1 MTRAPVSQTVGPTAI
16 ATAVLMSA
24 MWGANVVGTKIT
36 LEAIPPIWNA
46 FWRMALGLPI
56 LMLWARAGGVDLWP
70 ERRDWRPLMLLSSL
84 FSIQIIVLNIS
95 IQLTSAAYSAVL
107 VNAAPILTNV
117 IAHYYVPDDRLSR
130 MRVLGL
136 AIAFAGVFSVLSGKP
151 ETRLAPAPLLGNI
164 LALVTAALIGVRM
177 VYTQRLVQS
186 LNSTKTIV
194 WQVTL
199 AIPVFVLTALYF
211 EPLPVA
217 AEITPRIAIAM
228 LYCGVGV
235 VGIAFILWVRLLE
248 KHPPG
253 LISVFVFGTPLFGV
267 WFSALL
273 FDEKISPTLGVGV
286 AAVAIGVLLVT
297 IEKRL
302 ARTRQPVT

>member
-1 MTRAPVSQTVGPTAI
+1 MAI

-36 LEAIPPIWNA
+36 LEAFPPIWNA

-56 LMLWARAGGVDLWP
+56 LLLWARAGGVELWP
-70 ERRDWRPLMLLSSL
+70 ERAQWKPLALLSGL
-84 FSIQIIVLNIS
+84 FSIQIILLNLS

-117 IAHYYVPDDRLSR
+117 IAHYYVPDDKLSK

-136 AIAFAGVFSVLSGKP
+136 AIAFAGVFSVLSGRP

-164 LALVTAALIGVRM
+164 LALVTAGLIGVRM
-177 VYTQRLVQS
+177 VYTQRLVQN

-194 WQVTL
+194 WQVTM
-199 AIPVFVLTALYF
+199 AIPVFVLAGAAL
-211 EPLPVA
+211 EGAPVA
-217 AEITPRIAIAM
+217 GEVTLTIAAAM
-228 LYCGVGV
+228 LYCGSGV

-267 WFSALL
+267 VFSSIV
-273 FDEKISPTLGVGV
+273 FGERISPTLGLGV
-286 AAVAIGVLLVT
+286 AAVALGVLLVT
-297 IEKRL
+297 LEKRL
-302 ARTRQPVT
+302 STGT

>member
-1 MTRAPVSQTVGPTAI
+1 MTRRPSAEPVGAVAI

-36 LEAIPPIWNA
+36 LEAFPPIWNA

-56 LMLWARAGGVDLWP
+56 LLLWARAGGVDLRP
-70 ERRDWRPLMLLSSL
+70 EPSQWRPLVLLSGL
-84 FSIQIIVLNIS
+84 FSIQIILLNVS

-117 IAHYYVPDDRLSR
+117 IAHYYVPDDKLSK
-130 MRVLGL
+130 MRALGL
-136 AIAFAGVFSVLSGKP
+136 AIAFAGVFSVLSGRP
-151 ETRLAPAPLLGNI
+151 ETRLAPAPMLGNI

-177 VYTQRLVQS
+177 VYTQRLVQD

-194 WQVTL
+194 WQVTM
-199 AIPVFVLTALYF
+199 AIPVFVLTGAVF
-211 EPLPVA
+211 EGAPVA
-217 AEITPRIAIAM
+217 GQVTPQIAAAM
-228 LYCGVGV
+228 LYCGSGV

-267 WFSALL
+267 VFSAIV
-273 FDEKISPTLGVGV
+273 FGERISPTLGLGV
-286 AAVAIGVLLVT
+286 AAVALGVLLVT
-297 IEKRL
+297 LEKRL
-302 ARTRQPVT
+302 AAGRS